1 MSHTP
6 AQSTEPHAGRRPRR
20 RRRGLKVVVGV
31 LLLALIAAGAVVA
44 VYVGGIKKTVDDVK
58 KFEGGVFPEE
68 SLRPQF
74 GGGAGQGRG
83 DGSQDGSGGSADGGG
98 EGGSNGGGTGGG
110 EGTGGTEAGGDTG
123 SVVMPEVTGPGEVH
137 GPEAFNA
144 DERIDGEAV
153 NFLLLGADSGDLTDG
168 QDTDAARITGIGRS
182 DTMMWV
188 HVPGDRENIQVM
200 SIMRDTWLPIRG
212 HGDRKLN
219 AAYQLGGVP
228 LAISTIEN
236 MFQARVD
243 HVVAVDMVGFRDL
256 VDALGGVDLHNPR
269 AFESNGRSFAQGD
282 IHLSG
287 EEAIVFAR
295 ERYAFADGDYSR
307 VENQQRLVKAIV
319 TKAMSRTT
327 LTDPNSVRN
336 SINAFAPY
344 LTFDE
349 GLDSGTLFDL
359 AWSMRGI
366 RGDDI
371 DVSTV
376 PTLGTGYAG
385 DQAVVWP
392 DWASIRRIGEGIRT
406 GTLDE
411 VLAR

>member
-1 MSHTP
+1 MTSRAPGAHHVSH
-6 AQSTEPHAGRRPRR
+6 STEQTTEPNTGRRPRR
-20 RRRGLKVVVGV
+20 RRRGLMVVVGV

-44 VYVGGIKKTVDDVK
+44 VYVGGIAKTVDDVK
-58 KFEGGVFPEE
+58 KFEGSVFPEE

-83 DGSQDGSGGSADGGG
+83 DGAEDGSGGGTSEGSGGA
-98 EGGSNGGGTGGG
+98 
-110 EGTGGTEAGGDTG
+110 EAGGNNG
-123 SVVMPEVTGPGEVH
+123 SVVMPEATGPGDVQ
-137 GPEAFNA
+137 GPEASSS
-144 DERIDGEAV
+144 DEEIDGNAV

-168 QDTDAARITGIGRS
+168 EDTDIARITGIGRS

-228 LAISTIEN
+228 LAVSTIEN

-256 VDALGGVDLHNPR
+256 VNALGGVDLYNPR
-269 AFESNGRSFAQGD
+269 AFTSGRHSFAEGN

-287 EEAIVFAR
+287 EEAIVYAR
-295 ERYAFADGDYSR
+295 ERYAFGDGDYSR
-307 VENQQRLVKAIV
+307 VENQQRLVKAII

-336 SINAFAPY
+336 SVNALAPY

-349 GLDSGTLFDL
+349 SLDSGRLFDL
-359 AWSMRGI
+359 AWSMRNV
-366 RGDDI
+366 RSDDI
-371 DVSTV
+371 NVSTV
-376 PTLGTGYAG
+376 PTLGAGWAG

-411 VLAR
+411 VLDQ

>member
-1 MSHTP
+1 MTSRAPGAHHVSH
-6 AQSTEPHAGRRPRR
+6 STEQTTEPNTGRRPRR
-20 RRRGLKVVVGV
+20 RRRGLMVVVGV

-44 VYVGGIKKTVDDVK
+44 VYVGGIAKTVDDVK
-58 KFEGGVFPEE
+58 KFEGSVFPEE

-83 DGSQDGSGGSADGGG
+83 DGAEDGSGGGTSEGSGGA
-98 EGGSNGGGTGGG
+98 
-110 EGTGGTEAGGDTG
+110 EAGGNNG
-123 SVVMPEVTGPGEVH
+123 SVVMPEATGPGDVQ
-137 GPEAFNA
+137 GPEASSS
-144 DERIDGEAV
+144 DEEIDGKAV

-168 QDTDAARITGIGRS
+168 EDTDIARITGIGRS

-228 LAISTIEN
+228 LAVSTIEN

-256 VDALGGVDLHNPR
+256 VNALGGVDLYNPR
-269 AFESNGRSFAQGD
+269 AFTSGRHSFAEGN

-287 EEAIVFAR
+287 EEAIVYAR
-295 ERYAFADGDYSR
+295 ERYAFGDGDYSR
-307 VENQQRLVKAIV
+307 VENQQRLVKAII

-336 SINAFAPY
+336 SVNALAPY

-349 GLDSGTLFDL
+349 SLDSGRLFDL
-359 AWSMRGI
+359 AWSMRNV
-366 RGDDI
+366 RSDDI
-371 DVSTV
+371 NVSTV
-376 PTLGTGYAG
+376 PTLGAGWAG

-411 VLAR
+411 VLDQ

>member
-1 MSHTP
+1 MSPSTASSP
-6 AQSTEPHAGRRPRR
+6 ASEAGRRPRR
-20 RRRGLKVVVGV
+20 RHRGLRIVAGV

-44 VYVGGIKKTVDDVK
+44 VYVGGIAKTVDDVQ
-58 KFEGGVFPEE
+58 KFEGNVFPEE
-68 SLRPQF
+68 RLRPQY
-74 GGGAGQGRG
+74 GGGAGQARG
-83 DGSQDGSGGSADGGG
+83 DGSKDGTGGSQDGSEDGSGGSADGDGS
-98 EGGSNGGGTGGG
+98 GGSESD
-110 EGTGGTEAGGDTG
+110 EGTG
-123 SVVMPEVTGPGEVH
+123 SVVLPEVTGPGEVH
-137 GPEAFNA
+137 GPEASPP
-144 DERIDGEAV
+144 DEAIDEKAV
-153 NFLLLGADSGDLTDG
+153 NFLLLGADSGDLSDGENTDI
-168 QDTDAARITGIGRS
+168 ARISGIGRS

-188 HVPGDRENIQVM
+188 HVPGDREDIQVM

-256 VDALGGVDLHNPR
+256 VNALGGVDLHNPR
-269 AFESNGRSFAQGD
+269 AFESGGKSFAEGN
-282 IHLSG
+282 IHLTG
-287 EEAIVFAR
+287 EEAIVYAR
-295 ERYAFADGDYSR
+295 ERYAFGDGDYSR

-336 SINAFAPY
+336 SIEAFAPY

-349 GLDSGTLFDL
+349 SLDSGTLFDL
-359 AWSMRGI
+359 AWSMRGV

-371 DVSTV
+371 HVSTV

-406 GTLDE
+406 GTLNE
-411 VLAR
+411 VLIR

>member
-1 MSHTP
+1 MTSRAPGAHHVSH
-6 AQSTEPHAGRRPRR
+6 STEQTTEPNTGRRPRR
-20 RRRGLKVVVGV
+20 RRRGLMVVVGV

-44 VYVGGIKKTVDDVK
+44 VYVGGIAKTVDDVK
-58 KFEGGVFPEE
+58 KFEGSVFPEE

-83 DGSQDGSGGSADGGG
+83 DGAEDGSGGGTSEGSGGA
-98 EGGSNGGGTGGG
+98 
-110 EGTGGTEAGGDTG
+110 EAGGNNG
-123 SVVMPEVTGPGEVH
+123 SVVMPEVTGPGDVQ
-137 GPEAFNA
+137 GPEASSS
-144 DERIDGEAV
+144 DEEIDGNAV

-168 QDTDAARITGIGRS
+168 EDTDIARITGIGRS

-228 LAISTIEN
+228 LAVSTIEN

-256 VDALGGVDLHNPR
+256 VNALGGVDLYNPR
-269 AFESNGRSFAQGD
+269 AFTSGRHSFAEGN

-287 EEAIVFAR
+287 EEAIVYAR
-295 ERYAFADGDYSR
+295 ERYAFGDGDYSR
-307 VENQQRLVKAIV
+307 VENQQRLVKAII

-336 SINAFAPY
+336 SVNALAPY

-349 GLDSGTLFDL
+349 SLDSGRLFDL
-359 AWSMRGI
+359 AWSMRNV
-366 RGDDI
+366 RSDDI
-371 DVSTV
+371 NVSTV
-376 PTLGTGYAG
+376 PTLGAGWAG

-411 VLAR
+411 VLDQ

>member
-1 MSHTP
+1 MSH
-6 AQSTEPHAGRRPRR
+6 STEQTTEPNAGRRPRR
-20 RRRGLKVVVGV
+20 RRRGLMVVVGV

-44 VYVGGIKKTVDDVK
+44 VYVGGIKKTVDGVK
-58 KFEGGVFPEE
+58 KFEGSVFPEE

-83 DGSQDGSGGSADGGG
+83 DGSSDGSGGGA
-98 EGGSNGGGTGGG
+98 
-110 EGTGGTEAGGDTG
+110 EAGGNDG
-123 SVVMPEVTGPGEVH
+123 SVVMPEVTGPGEVQ
-137 GPEAFNA
+137 GPEASSA
-144 DERIDGEAV
+144 DEKIDGQAV

-168 QDTDAARITGIGRS
+168 KDTDIARITGIGRS

-188 HVPGDRENIQVM
+188 HIPGDRHDVQVM

-219 AAYQLGGVP
+219 AAYQLGGVS

-243 HVVAVDMVGFRDL
+243 HVVAVDMVGFRGL
-256 VDALGGVDLHNPR
+256 VNALGGVDLHNPR
-269 AFESNGRSFAQGD
+269 AFESNGKSFPQGD

-287 EEAIVFAR
+287 EEAIVYAR
-295 ERYAFADGDYSR
+295 ERYAFGDGDYSR

-327 LTDPNSVRN
+327 LTDPGSVRN
-336 SINAFAPY
+336 SINALAPY

-349 GLDSGTLFDL
+349 SLDSGTLFDL
-359 AWSMRGI
+359 AWSMRNV
-366 RGDDI
+366 RGEDI
-371 DVSTV
+371 NVSTV
-376 PTLGTGYAG
+376 PTLGTGWAG

-392 DWASIRRIGEGIRT
+392 DWASIRLIGEGIRT

>member
-1 MSHTP
+1 MSH
-6 AQSTEPHAGRRPRR
+6 STEQTTEPNTGRRPRR
-20 RRRGLKVVVGV
+20 RRRGLMVVVGV

-44 VYVGGIKKTVDDVK
+44 VYVGGIAKTVDNVK
-58 KFEGGVFPEE
+58 KFEGSVFPEE

-83 DGSQDGSGGSADGGG
+83 DGAEDGSGGSQDGSSEGSGG
-98 EGGSNGGGTGGG
+98 A
-110 EGTGGTEAGGDTG
+110 EAGGNNG
-123 SVVMPEVTGPGEVH
+123 SVVMPEVTGPGDVQ
-137 GPEAFNA
+137 GPEASSS
-144 DERIDGEAV
+144 DEEIDGKAV

-168 QDTDAARITGIGRS
+168 EDTDIARITGIGRS

-188 HVPGDRENIQVM
+188 HIPGDRENIQVM

-256 VDALGGVDLHNPR
+256 VNALGGVDLYNPR
-269 AFESNGRSFAQGD
+269 AFTSGRHSFAEGN

-287 EEAIVFAR
+287 EEAIVYAR
-295 ERYAFADGDYSR
+295 ERYAFGDGDYSR
-307 VENQQRLVKAIV
+307 VENQQRLVKAII

-336 SINAFAPY
+336 SVNALAPY

-349 GLDSGTLFDL
+349 SLDSGRLFDL
-359 AWSMRGI
+359 AWSMRNV

-371 DVSTV
+371 NVSTV
-376 PTLGTGYAG
+376 PTLGAGWAG

-411 VLAR
+411 VLDQ

>member
-1 MSHTP
+1 MSHSP
-6 AQSTEPHAGRRPRR
+6 AQPTESADGRRPRR

-44 VYVGGIKKTVDDVK
+44 VYIGGIKKTVDDVK
-58 KFEGGVFPEE
+58 KFEGSVFPEE
-68 SLRPQF
+68 SLRPQL

-83 DGSQDGSGGSADGGG
+83 DGSQDGTGGSKDGT
-98 EGGSNGGGTGGG
+98 SDGTGGSG
-110 EGTGGTEAGGDTG
+110 NGSGGGAQAGGDNG
-123 SVVMPEVTGPGEVH
+123 SVVMPEVTGPGKVQ
-137 GPEAFNA
+137 GPEASSP
-144 DERIDGEAV
+144 DEKIDGQAV

-168 QDTDAARITGIGRS
+168 KNTDPNRINGVGRS

-188 HVPGDRENIQVM
+188 HIPGDRHDVQVM

-212 HGDRKLN
+212 HGDHKLN
-219 AAYQLGGVP
+219 AAYQYGGVP
-228 LAISTIEN
+228 LAVSTIEN

-256 VDALGGVDLHNPR
+256 VNALGGVELDNPQ
-269 AFESNGRSFAQGD
+269 AFDSDGHHFAKG
-282 IHLSG
+282 HLSLNG

-295 ERYAFADGDYSR
+295 TRYAFADGDYTR

-327 LTDPNSVRN
+327 LTDPNSIRN
-336 SINAFAPY
+336 SIDAFAPY
-344 LTFDE
+344 LTFDQS
-349 GLDSGTLFDL
+349 LDSGTLFDL
-359 AWSMRGI
+359 AWSMRDV
-366 RGDDI
+366 RGGDI
-371 DVSTV
+371 HLSTV

-406 GTLDE
+406 GTLDQ
-411 VLAR
+411 VLGR